1 MTFQLIEEPSQDIT
15 NSIYDKLESF
25 NEGVVPTTQIEK
37 NLAVVKYNDNNELIA
52 GCYGRISWGFLY
64 VDCLW
69 VDDQHRGENL
79 GEGLLTSIEK
89 AAMDFGYNKAHLWTT
104 SFQALDFYT
113 KLGYQ
118 RFGELSD
125 RPPGH
130 TTYFL
135 KKDSLKNF
143 YK

>member
-1 MTFQLIEEPSQDIT
+1 MTFQLIEEPSQDIVS
-15 NSIYDKLESF
+15 SIFNKLEYF
-25 NEGVVPTTQIEK
+25 NEGLAPTTQVEK
-37 NLAVVKYNDNNELIA
+37 NLAVVKYNTNHELIA
-52 GCYGRISWGFLY
+52 GCYGRISWGYLY

-69 VDDQHRGENL
+69 VDDKHRGEKL
-79 GEGLLTSIEK
+79 GEGLLTSMEE
-89 AAMDFGYNKAHLWTT
+89 AAISFGYDKAYLWTT

-118 RFGELSD
+118 PFGELPD

-135 KKDSLKNF
+135 KKDSLKG
-143 YK
+143 

>member
-1 MTFQLIEEPSQDIT
+1 MTFQLIEEPNQDIT
-15 NSIYDKLESF
+15 NSIFDKLESY
-25 NEGVVPTTQIEK
+25 NEGLAPTTNVEK

-52 GCYGRISWGFLY
+52 GCYGRISWGYLY

-69 VDDQHRGENL
+69 VDDNHRGEKL
-79 GEGLLTSIEK
+79 GEGLLTAMEQ
-89 AAMDFGYNKAHLWTT
+89 AAINFGYHKAYLWTT

-113 KLGYQ
+113 KLGYKK
-118 RFGELSD
+118 FGELPD

-135 KKDSLKNF
+135 KKDPL
-143 YK
+143 